1 MDSHVLCLGGEDH
14 ALRVPFLLALRDRGF
29 RVTAASSGSGEA
41 FRAAGLPHLSW
52 DFDRFDRRGGDL
64 GATARIA
71 KLAAECRPDLIQ
83 TFDTKPNLL
92 APLAMRGSV
101 PVIRTING
109 MGWTFSPGGGM
120 RARLIRPVYRL
131 LQRVTA
137 RWSAATIF
145 QNADDKTYFEQHAL
159 VRRGAAH
166 LVRSSGIDVAAFRAA
181 LASSGD
187 PRALR
192 HELGLGDAQVVV
204 TVSRLTRQK
213 GIGTLLEAAAIVARA
228 RPRVKFLLVG
238 PRESE
243 GPFAISAAEIGAA
256 APHVIAL
263 GHRRDV
269 PALLA
274 LADLFV
280 LPTQYREG
288 VPRALLEAG
297 LAGLPMVAT
306 RMPGCTDVVTEGWN
320 GRLVE
325 PGNAEALAQGILGL
339 LEDPASAQAM
349 GQRSI
354 DFVARDFSLEGV
366 VDRYRDIYRQVLRAH
381 PASAFATA
389 PTRGLAVVARV
400 DGERP

>member
-14 ALRVPFLLALRDRGF
+14 ALRIPFLLALRDRGF
-29 RVTAASSGSGEA
+29 RVTAASSGGGEP
-41 FRAAGLPHLSW
+41 FRAVGLTHLPW
-52 DFDRFDRRGGDL
+52 HFDRFDRRGGDL
-64 GATARIA
+64 GAIARIA
-71 KLAAECRPDLIQ
+71 SLVAECRPDLIQ

-92 APLAMRGSV
+92 APLAVRGAV

-131 LQRVTA
+131 LQRATA
-137 RWSAATIF
+137 RWSAATVF
-145 QNADDKTYFEQHAL
+145 QNADDKAYFERHGL
-159 VRRGAAH
+159 VSRDAAH
-166 LVRSSGIDVAAFRAA
+166 LVRSSGIDVAAFRTA
-181 LASSGD
+181 LAASRD
-187 PRALR
+187 PGILR
-192 HELGLGDAQVVV
+192 QELGLGDAQVVV

-213 GIGTLLEAAAIVARA
+213 GIGTLLKAARIVARA

-243 GPFAISAAEIGAA
+243 GPFAIDAAEIEAA
-256 APHVIAL
+256 GPNVMAL

-274 LADLFV
+274 LADAFV

-320 GRLVE
+320 GHLVE
-325 PGNAEALAQGILGL
+325 PGDAAALAQRILGL
-339 LEDPASAQAM
+339 LEDPAEARVM
-349 GQRSI
+349 GLRSI
-354 DFVARDFSLEGV
+354 AFVARAFSLEGV
-366 VDRYRDIYRQVLRAH
+366 VDSYRDIYRQMLRPRIA
-381 PASAFATA
+381 PVRPAPAVRELASA
-389 PTRGLAVVARV
+389 ARA

>member
-29 RVTAASSGSGEA
+29 RITAASSGDAEP

-52 DFDRFDRRGGDL
+52 HFDRFDRRGGDL
-64 GATARIA
+64 GAIARIA
-71 KLAAECRPDLIQ
+71 RLAAECRPDLIQ

-92 APLAMRGSV
+92 APLAVRGAV

-109 MGWTFSPGGGM
+109 MGWTFSPGGGL

-131 LQRVTA
+131 LQRSTA
-137 RWSAATIF
+137 RWTAATIF
-145 QNADDKTYFEQHAL
+145 QNADDKTYFEQRGL
-159 VRRGAAH
+159 VHRDTAY
-166 LVRSSGIDVAAFRAA
+166 LVRSSGIDVQAFREA
-181 LASSGD
+181 LARGGD
-187 PRALR
+187 PHVLR
-192 HELGLGDAQVVV
+192 RQLGLGDARVVV

-213 GIGTLLEAAAIVARA
+213 GIGTLLAAAAIVARA
-228 RPRVKFLLVG
+228 RANTRFLLVG

-243 GPFAISAAEIGAA
+243 GPFAIGAEEIEAAS
-256 APHVIAL
+256 PHVITI

-274 LADLFV
+274 LADVFV

-306 RMPGCTDVVTEGWN
+306 RMPGCTDVVADGWN
-320 GRLVE
+320 GYLAE
-325 PGNAEALAQGILGL
+325 PGDAPALARNILRL
-339 LEDPASAQAM
+339 LDAPDQARAM
-349 GQRSI
+349 GRRSVAL
-354 DFVARDFSLEGV
+354 VARDFTLDGV
-366 VDRYRDIYRQVLRAH
+366 ADRYRDIYRHVLCAQPV
-381 PASAFATA
+381 PARTVL
-389 PTRGLAVVARV
+389 PVRGLTVAPRA
-400 DGERP
+400 DGEWP